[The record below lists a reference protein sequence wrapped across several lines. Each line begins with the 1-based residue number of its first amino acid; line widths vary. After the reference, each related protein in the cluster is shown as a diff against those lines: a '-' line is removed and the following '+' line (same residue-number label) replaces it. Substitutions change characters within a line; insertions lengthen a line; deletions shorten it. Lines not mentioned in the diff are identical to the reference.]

1 MGKTARHSG
10 IWVLT
15 AGFLWTGLCARAQ
28 TSELP
33 PTRLDATA
41 ASRLLRSHDQPEY
54 PPVAKLNFIQGA
66 VRLQVLVSTEG
77 RVREA
82 HVLAGHPILAASA
95 LRSVHDW
102 LFRPFK
108 TKDGPT
114 PFSTLVDVVFSLQIK
129 KLTPFPAHPDEYLD
143 RQVKPP
149 EILQAPSRA
158 SDGDS
163 VRLRVLVGD
172 TGEAIDTRP
181 LSGRPAHYAAAR
193 KIVSCWTF
201 KPALWGSLAI
211 PWYLDVDVPVE
222 AWIAAGGPANPPSGC
237 P

>member
-1 MGKTARHSG
+1 LCAT
-10 IWVLT
+10 
-15 AGFLWTGLCARAQ
+15 LCARAQ

-33 PTRLDATA
+33 PTHLDANVA
-41 ASRLLRSHDQPEY
+41 WKLLRSHDQPEY
-54 PPVAKLNFIQGA
+54 PPVAKLNFIQGS
-66 VRLQVLVSTEG
+66 VRLQLLVSTEG

-82 HVLAGHPILAASA
+82 HVLDGHPILAASA
-95 LRSVHDW
+95 LRSVHSW

-108 TKDGPT
+108 TKVGPA
-114 PFSTLVDVVFSLQIK
+114 PFSTLVDVVFSLQTR
-129 KLTPFPAHPDEYLD
+129 KLSPFPAHPEEYLD

-149 EILQAPSRA
+149 EILQAPSAA

-181 LSGRPAHYAAAR
+181 LSGRSAYFAAAR
-193 KIVSCWTF
+193 KLVSCWTF
-201 KPALWGSLAI
+201 KPALWGSLAV
-211 PWYLDVDVPVE
+211 PWYLDVDVPIE
-222 AWIAAGGPANPPSGC
+222 AWIAARGSSIPPSGC